1 MVELDLE
8 REDEVVGLGMGT
20 TQVGE
25 GELDNEKRRSRQ
37 NRASRVSVGK
47 RATTGTIGEKRRE
60 RGE

>member
-1 MVELDLE
+1 MGLDLE
-8 REDEVVGLGMGT
+8 RKVEVMGLGMGT

-37 NRASRVSVGK
+37 DRASRVSTGK
-47 RATTGTIGEKRRE
+47 RPTTGTIGEKRRE